1 MRFILSKSLW
11 VANLRM
17 YKIILITL
25 SFLVFS
31 CGTSSTKVANTSE
44 DVQTVMTLGVNK
56 LNNTYNEDDSSKKV
70 YVKIKGQIV
79 LSEKC
84 YFTTM
89 NHSVELV
96 KLNAKKPELF
106 SIVNREKLTYELA
119 ARASDGDYSLN
130 LVRTR
135 DSKIID
141 SKKLQINSQ
150 NDKFTVNFNGCL

>member
-1 MRFILSKSLW
+1 M
-11 VANLRM
+11 LR
-17 YKIILITL
+17 IFNLITL
-25 SFLVFS
+25 CLLFFS
-31 CGTSSTKVANTSE
+31 CGTSNTKVANTSE
-44 DVQTVMTLGVNK
+44 GVQTAMTLGVNK
-56 LNNTYNEDDSSKKV
+56 LNNAYNDDDSSKKV
-70 YVKIKGQIV
+70 YVKITGQIV

-106 SIVNREKLTYELA
+106 SLVNRDKLTYVIDG
-119 ARASDGDYSLN
+119 RASDGDYSLN

-141 SKKLQINSQ
+141 SKKLRVDSQ
-150 NDKFTVNFNGCL
+150 HDQFTVNFNGCL